1 MNNINSDYTPV
12 KAKRELKNRERRANE
27 ELLML
32 KNHNIKL
39 LALALEWFETIG
51 WKAYDDEELWGK
63 GRRSTNYLL
72 MAKAM
77 FEWIDSPESG
87 VANGGPIPK

>member
-1 MNNINSDYTPV
+1 MNNVSPDYTPV
-12 KAKRELKNRERRANE
+12 KAKRELKNRERRATE
-27 ELLML
+27 LML
-32 KNHNIKL
+32 QQKNVQIKA

-63 GRRSTNYLL
+63 DRQDTNYLL

-77 FEWIDSPESG
+77 LDWINDPERE
-87 VANGGPIPK
+87 PKW